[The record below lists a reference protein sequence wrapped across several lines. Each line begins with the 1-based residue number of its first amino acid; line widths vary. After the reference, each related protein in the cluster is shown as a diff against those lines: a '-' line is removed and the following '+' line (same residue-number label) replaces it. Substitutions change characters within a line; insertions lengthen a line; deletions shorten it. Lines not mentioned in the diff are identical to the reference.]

1 MLDQGLSEWPHFEGL
16 FKWQE
21 KLHLRERKAWVKSA
35 RNWPSWVSLAII
47 NLIQDKKQQEVRW
60 GHVYMYVYEYLC
72 LYLCMFVL
80 CMSV

>member
-21 KLHLRERKAWVKSA
+21 KLHLRERKAWVKST
-35 RNWPSWVSLAII
+35 RNWHSWVSLAII

-60 GHVYMYVYEYLC
+60 GQCVYVC
-72 LYLCMFVL
+72 V
-80 CMSV
+80 